1 MKTYI
6 KLSLCFILV
15 CIIYIGIIPKNE
27 QKTTENVVKEEEK
40 NLPSEVVINEEKQDE
55 VVEVVEEPKEYI
67 NYEQRLDL
75 FVSSKNYAIDRSYK
89 GNNTI
94 SVFKEE
100 K

>member
-1 MKTYI
+1 M
-6 KLSLCFILV
+6 
-15 CIIYIGIIPKNE
+15 
-27 QKTTENVVKEEEK
+27 
-40 NLPSEVVINEEKQDE
+40 INEEKQDE

-67 NYEQRLDL
+67 DYRLTSFWFLDL
-75 FVSSKNYAIDRSYK
+75 FVSSKNYAIDRGYK